1 MRMATSDIPEQV
13 KTIWTN
19 PRKKYKP
26 KNNLKFWTLKTM
38 HSIGYNDPSMTNDRY
53 HLMVMS

>member
-1 MRMATSDIPEQV
+1 
-13 KTIWTN
+13 
-19 PRKKYKP
+19 
-26 KNNLKFWTLKTM
+26 M